1 MIKFPHIIE
10 ISLFPFNPLNVGSMI
25 QIKTHICQF
34 ICLFFV
40 VRRFNKHSI
49 FSNFLASCNR
59 TWTWFLA
66 ICKLKWSWFSLCW
79 SCDGPVQG
87 GAGSSPIVT
96 LNWIKG

>member
-40 VRRFNKHSI
+40 VRRFNKH
-49 FSNFLASCNR
+49 
-59 TWTWFLA
+59 
-66 ICKLKWSWFSLCW
+66 
-79 SCDGPVQG
+79 
-87 GAGSSPIVT
+87 
-96 LNWIKG
+96 